1 MKSIITTIVLSISYI
16 LASAQIPTSGLLM
29 HFPFTGNANDASG
42 KAHHGNIQDV
52 KPAKGK
58 NGYPA
63 TAYLF
68 DTVSSSIGVPYKP
81 DMNVNKISMCAVF
94 KAKKFYTDVCQ
105 GNFIIS
111 RGTQGTNG
119 SLILD
124 YLDNGYNDCTIA
136 DTSLY
141 VFAGQVGP
149 IVLSATTTQ
158 CSVKVRT
165 QTWYCYILTYDGD
178 TARHYIN
185 GTLINKFGGWSPT
198 IGSSTDSICI
208 GKYPWGGSSYPYNFI
223 GTMDDVAIYNRVLSD
238 SEINN
243 YCTNAPMIGVEDT
256 TTSISQSNAVNKTG
270 LHVYPNPNDGMFT
283 VSGTTKSDIVTIQ
296 LYSAIGILVYNL
308 TVNPY
313 NNNVNATVDIKSLPA
328 GIYTLRLSDEKNAQT
343 TRLIKQ

>member
-1 MKSIITTIVLSISYI
+1 MKKIITTLLMSIIYI
-16 LASAQIPTSGLLM
+16 FATAQIPTSGLLI

-42 KAHHGNIQDV
+42 KAHHGNIKDV
-52 KPAKGK
+52 KPVKGK
-58 NGYPA
+58 IGYPA

-68 DTVSSSIGVPYKP
+68 DTISSSIGVPYKP

-94 KAKKFYTDVCQ
+94 KANKFYTDVCQ

-124 YLDNGYNDCTIA
+124 YLDNGYNDCTVA
-136 DTSLY
+136 DTNLY

-165 QTWYCYILTYDGD
+165 QTWYCYILTFDGD
-178 TARHYIN
+178 TARHYVN
-185 GTLINKFGGWSPT
+185 GTLINKFAGWSNT

-208 GKYPWGGSSYPYNFI
+208 GKYPWGGSSFPYNFI
-223 GTMDDVAIYNRVLSD
+223 GVLDDIAIYNRVLSD

-256 TTSISQSNAVNKTG
+256 TTSISQSNIINQAN
-270 LHVYPNPNDGMFT
+270 LQIYPNPSDGIFT
-283 VSGTTKSDIVTIQ
+283 VSGTSA
-296 LYSAIGILVYNL
+296 SAIVALQVYNAVGMLVYN
-308 TVNPY
+308 TSAFT
-313 NNNVNATVDIKSLPA
+313 NNKHINTTIDIRSLPS
-328 GIYTLRLSDEKNAQT
+328 GVYTMKLSDDKHIQTVRLLKN
-343 TRLIKQ
+343 